1 MSAELRTCQQCGATI
16 TDGQIE
22 SRQAGLIKGMLL
34 CPTCV
39 EAKRQEML
47 ATRQTTAAHAP
58 AGAASS
64 PAPTT
69 QQAMKTPPPDDEP
82 ISLEAPDEAPGSG
95 MSKIHSFATG
105 STLSGVHHDE
115 KLKRPMSGPQD
126 APTRC
131 RTFHAKLNDASIA
144 YMNDQINE
152 WVDADPRVFIKTV
165 STAVGLF
172 EGKHP
177 EPHLFVTMFY

>member
-1 MSAELRTCQQCGATI
+1 MSAEHRTCQPCGATI
-16 TDGQIE
+16 TDEQIE
-22 SRQAGLIKGMLL
+22 LRQAGLIKGMLM
-34 CPTCV
+34 CPACV
-39 EAKRQEML
+39 GAKRQEAL
-47 ATRQTTAAHAP
+47 AARQTTAAHAP
-58 AGAASS
+58 AGVASS
-64 PAPTT
+64 AAPTT
-69 QQAMKTPPPDDEP
+69 QHAMTTPPPNDEP

-115 KLKRPMSGPQD
+115 RLKRPLSGAQD

-152 WVDADPRVFIKTV
+152 WVDADPRIFIKTV
-165 STAVGLF
+165 STTVGLF

-177 EPHLFVTMFY
+177 EPHLFITMFY

>member
-1 MSAELRTCQQCGATI
+1 MTEDTRTCQVCDAAI
-16 TDGQIE
+16 TNEQI
-22 SRQAGLIKGMLL
+22 SQRQAGLIKGVLM

-39 EAKRQEML
+39 DAKRQEAMNTPKV
-47 ATRQTTAAHAP
+47 AATTAAGPGTA
-58 AGAASS
+58 
-64 PAPTT
+64 APTI
-69 QQAMKTPPPDDEP
+69 QHFAKTPEPEDNP
-82 ISLEAPDEAPGSG
+82 ISLEGPDDAPGSG

-105 STLSGVHHDE
+105 SSLAGVHHDE
-115 KLKRPMSGPQD
+115 KLKRPLSGATD

-131 RTFHAKLNDASIA
+131 RTFHSKLNDASIA

-152 WVDADPRVFIKTV
+152 WVDSDVRIFIKTV

-177 EPHLFVTMFY
+177 EPHLFITMFY